1 MRDGIGHIERIDA
14 VLATLEAVHRQCKDR
29 SLEGLILTALY
40 TAETLQDSLLE
51 EEWSGKAA
59 RRPEACKLAE
69 QEKTPQPCGDCLDGD
84 VAELCFPV

>member
-51 EEWSGKAA
+51 EEWSGKSA
-59 RRPEACKLAE
+59 RHPEACRLAE
-69 QEKTPQPCGDCLDGD
+69 QEKTSQPCGDCLDGD